1 MKAAC
6 WPRVVDWQQAF
17 VQEIFE
23 MHTLPLHVS
32 RHKFGWEHFYAKN
45 YKLLKGEALVLQD
58 HTKDAK
64 ASKNVLKSVCIWSF
78 QSGNTSIPGMWFPH
92 LRLLIICWVPFVCFF
107 TDISLNQLENT
118 LTVST
123 TLAPGYMSASSLLIN
138 RYEKAESNRSSKKKH
153 SHLAHACHI
162 SLFLGSWNMIV

>member
-17 VQEIFE
+17 VREIFE

-58 HTKDAK
+58 HMYKRCKSFKKRD
-64 ASKNVLKSVCIWSF
+64 VLKSVCIWSF
-78 QSGNTSIPGMWFPH
+78 QSGHTSVPGVWFPH
-92 LRLLIICWVPFVCFF
+92 LRLLIICWVPFVCFL

-138 RYEKAESNRSSKKKH
+138 RYEKAESKRYRIKRDAATCTNS
-153 SHLAHACHI
+153 
-162 SLFLGSWNMIV
+162 